1 MRMGAAVA
9 LFLAIQVGVATWV
22 HHHDPG
28 RVLAPDSP
36 SYEMSALALLV
47 DGRFWTAP
55 GSGEPQIH
63 RTPGYPA
70 LIAASYALF
79 GRNPAVVIGIQLL
92 MNCVMLVL
100 VGRIAG
106 RVGVAAGWAAILVLG
121 LDVAFFASA
130 QYLLTETFFT
140 LQLVLFVAL
149 WIEMRRSHDQSV
161 APSRAGRS
169 LGVLLATMGLTRPI
183 AYYLPRSSPSSWCS
197 WRGAMG

>member
-1 MRMGAAVA
+1 MRIGAAVA

-22 HHHDPG
+22 YHHDPG

-79 GRNPAVVIGIQLL
+79 GRNPAVVIAIQLL
-92 MNCVMLVL
+92 MNCVMLVSW
-100 VGRIAG
+100 VGSP
-106 RVGVAAGWAAILVLG
+106 VASVSRRGG
-121 LDVAFFASA
+121 
-130 QYLLTETFFT
+130 
-140 LQLVLFVAL
+140 
-149 WIEMRRSHDQSV
+149 RRSWSSALMSRFSP
-161 APSRAGRS
+161 APS
-169 LGVLLATMGLTRPI
+169 T
-183 AYYLPRSSPSSWCS
+183 C
-197 WRGAMG
+197 